1 MTSYGYGL
9 EEKALFVSHKGQVF
23 ILDRKVPIVKL
34 LTIALKTDADLF
46 KGLLTPLFLGAY
58 QNRCG
63 FDQRL

>member
-1 MTSYGYGL
+1 LDLGNSL
-9 EEKALFVSHKGQVF
+9 F

>member
-1 MTSYGYGL
+1 LDLGNSL
-9 EEKALFVSHKGQVF
+9 F
-23 ILDRKVPIVKL
+23 ILARKVPIVKL

-46 KGLLTPLFLGAY
+46 KGLLTLLFLGAY